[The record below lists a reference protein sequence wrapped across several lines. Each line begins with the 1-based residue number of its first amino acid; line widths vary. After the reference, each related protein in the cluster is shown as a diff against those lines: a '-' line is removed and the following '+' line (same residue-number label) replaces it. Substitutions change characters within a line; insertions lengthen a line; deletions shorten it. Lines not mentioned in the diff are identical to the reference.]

1 MGAFDNFNTRNMMV
15 YAPLLS
21 CDITSD
27 VVIELDAPSLNSHKF
42 DVSKLMATIDI
53 TVKDD
58 GDYNVKVDK
67 EGSEAYD
74 LEVYDPTTKKGD
86 VIFARLANKGD
97 LQEIVIYRFK

>member
-1 MGAFDNFNTRNMMV
+1 
-15 YAPLLS
+15 
-21 CDITSD
+21 
-27 VVIELDAPSLNSHKF
+27 IELDSERLNTLKF

-58 GDYNVKVDK
+58 DYSVKVDK
-67 EGSEAYD
+67 DGSEAYD

-86 VIFARLANKGD
+86 VVYARLANKGE